1 MRLDFTFLLSNIFLV
16 GDVFA
21 RDGDVDQ
28 FLQEMED
35 VFDLYETRE
44 EHRSPETVNNLR
56 KLWEFFKA
64 TESNYIMEAFPRQNG
79 SFDTKRSAQQQRLEK
94 RGASQYYLL
103 HFGLPG
109 QKGGRRRFRGR
120 MPV

>member
-1 MRLDFTFLLSNIFLV
+1 M
-16 GDVFA
+16 
-21 RDGDVDQ
+21 Q
-28 FLQEMED
+28 
-35 VFDLYETRE
+35 
-44 EHRSPETVNNLR
+44 
-56 KLWEFFKA
+56 
-64 TESNYIMEAFPRQNG
+64 AFPRESG
-79 SFDTKRSAQQQRLEK
+79 SSANFSKRSSEQQVQKQQKLMIEKLQRLEK